1 MIDFYDNQPCI
12 DLIESKLGILDLL
25 DEECRMPKGSDKSWV
40 EKLYEKCGGAAS
52 KWKEH
57 FAKPR
62 LSNTAF
68 IVRHFADRVEYECE
82 GFLDKNRDTVM
93 EEQIMILRSSRNQ
106 LLSSLFSGDS
116 SSSALEVPK
125 TSSGRKTLSVNAS
138 ATSTKKQ
145 NKKTVGSQFGD
156 SLNSLMTTLNSTTPH
171 YIRCIK
177 PNDEKAAFNFDPKR
191 GIQQLRA
198 CGVLE
203 TVRISAA
210 GFPSRWTYHDF
221 HVRYRVLCHSKDI
234 QRNNY
239 RATCEKI
246 VVKLMSDEDKY
257 KLGKTKIFFRA
268 GQVAYMERLR
278 SERLRYCGV
287 MIQKNVKGWLYRKR
301 YIRIYNATTTI
312 QRFAR
317 GFVARRQVHHK
328 RRTKAAITLQKSIR
342 GWVKRKQY
350 QELRERTIRLQTQIR
365 AFMARRRYAELVRG
379 AKAVVIQSHIR
390 CWLARTKYKKTI
402 KKIILI
408 QCIFRRRQ
416 AKKQLK
422 KLKIDAK
429 SVDHQRKLN
438 KGLENKIISLQQK
451 LTESKNIS
459 KNLKSVENDFNAATK
474 ELETLRSTNEKN
486 RLVADRV
493 HKLEDEVAQLKS
505 DLKKEKEEKAQVVNE
520 KTKEIAEAREN
531 FLSKEEEVYALQKE
545 LDTTKKALEQKS
557 EVDFQEALGQ
567 EKEEKARFQAD
578 ADQERMAY
586 QKLLQQYNRLESQLE
601 NAQTELNHYR
611 RQSIA
616 GIPGGSVSMASFY
629 SESESGI
636 AGMNADG
643 IIMDDG
649 LFDESVSGKSSVRST
664 GGKERGR
671 LDNIDWKGEG
681 EEVDPFALNVKLQQK
696 VKELQDAN
704 ENLKR
709 KNDKIISD
717 EGNNNRSNRQ
727 TEDSVK
733 LQEYEMENNR
743 LKSDLKKLRESLA
756 EGDHSS
762 YLNELSSQYEKIQD
776 ELERRREECVQ
787 LRTIL
792 ANVSL
797 EGQSISKLA
806 DGSINGE
813 MENMPE
819 GDELASAYETQKR
832 ITTQLQ
838 EQLLEEKSASR
849 EIEGELR
856 EELESTRKTCEGQQ
870 QLINQ
875 AISGKG
881 GRTTNTEACL
891 QHEITRLT
899 SENFDLR
906 ERVEGLNDNK
916 RQYKRMLK
924 AYMKKMSETGTPIPD
939 IDFAAPV
946 EGAVEQGAVESE
958 LMPVIRK
965 KDHDYLGIFE
975 YRKEQEEQILKA
987 LIYDLKP
994 KVALQMLP
1002 GLPAY
1007 ILFMMI
1013 RYTDYVNN
1021 EGNVRSLIQQSIFFV
1036 KKVIKRKGMN
1046 DLEVKTLWLSN
1057 VLRILNN
1064 LMQYSGEKQYQ
1075 SESTQ
1080 KQIDQCLRNFDLSEF
1095 RRVLRDVAIWIYQGI
1110 TKLVEEEIQPILVP
1124 ATLEHEGISGMGDM
1138 TPQSSMIGGGVDE
1151 NIQNKSSTIDPHE
1164 ALDKLLRLL
1173 TRFHVIFTKHG
1184 LDPEII
1190 SQIFK
1195 QIFFYICAGS
1205 LNNLL
1210 LRKELCHW
1218 SRGMQIRYNIAQL
1231 EQWARDQK
1239 VHDDR
1244 SPIIDALSPIVQAS
1258 QLLQVYSKLHT
1269 PVLVNNIVYFQR

>member
-1 MIDFYDNQPCI
+1 MSRYN
-12 DLIESKLGILDLL
+12 KLPIIK
-25 DEECRMPKGSDKSWV
+25 KGTDKSWV
-40 EKLYEKCGGAAS
+40 EKLYEKCGGANS

-57 FAKPR
+57 FSKPR

-68 IVRHFADRVEYECE
+68 IVRHFADRVEYECD

-93 EEQIMILRSSRNQ
+93 EEQMVILRASRNA
-106 LLSSLFSGDS
+106 LLSNLFSSNPNS
-116 SSSALEVPK
+116 SLEAPK

-138 ATSTKKQ
+138 SASTKKQ
-145 NKKTVGSQFGD
+145 NRKTVGSAFAD
-156 SLNSLMTTLNSTTPH
+156 SLSLLMVTLNNTTPH

-177 PNDEKAAFNFDPKR
+177 PNDEKAAFKFDPRR

-221 HVRYRVLCHSKDI
+221 HVRYRVLCHAKDV

-246 VVKLMSDEDKY
+246 VVKLVSDEDKY

-278 SERLRYCGV
+278 SERLRYCGI
-287 MIQKNVKGWLYRKR
+287 MIQKHVKGWLYRNR
-301 YIRIYNATTTI
+301 YQRIYKATKTI

-317 GFVARRQVHHK
+317 GFVARRQVQHK
-328 RRTKAAITLQKSIR
+328 RETKAAITIQKNVR
-342 GWVKRKQY
+342 GWVKRKKY
-350 QELRERTIRLQTQIR
+350 NELRERTIRIQTHIR
-365 AFMARRRYAELVRG
+365 GCLARRRHAELVRG
-379 AKAVVIQSHIR
+379 AKAVIIQSHVR
-390 CWLARTKYKKTI
+390 CWLEKKRYKKTLQQI
-402 KKIILI
+402 VLI
-408 QCIFRRRQ
+408 QCVFRRRE
-416 AKKQLK
+416 ARKQLK
-422 KLKIDAK
+422 KLKVQAK
-429 SVDHQRKLN
+429 SVDHQKKLN
-438 KGLENKIISLQQK
+438 KGLENKIISMQHK
-451 LTESKNIS
+451 LTESKQMQ
-459 KNLKSVENDFNAATK
+459 KNLKTIENDYAAASK
-474 ELETLRSTNEKN
+474 ELETLKSTNEKN
-486 RLVADRV
+486 RLAASRV
-493 HKLEDEVAQLKS
+493 QQLEEEIAKLKS
-505 DLKKEKEEKAQVVNE
+505 DLKKEKEEKVDLVNE
-520 KTKEIAEAREN
+520 KEKEVAQAKEM
-531 FLSKEEEVYALQKE
+531 FVLKEEEAYRLQKE
-545 LDTTKKALEQKS
+545 LETAQNTLQEKN

-586 QKLLQQYNRLESQLE
+586 QKLLQQYNRVEAQLE

-616 GIPGGSVSMASFY
+616 GIPGGSMASFY
-629 SESESGI
+629 SESEGI

-649 LFDESVSGKSSVRST
+649 IFDGSVSGKSSVRST
-664 GGKERGR
+664 LGKDRGR
-671 LDNIDWKGEG
+671 LDNIDWKDQGDENAG
-681 EEVDPFALNVKLQQK
+681 DIDPFALNSKLQQK

-709 KNDKIISD
+709 KNEKRLND
-717 EGNNNRSNRQ
+717 EGNNNRDNRQ
-727 TEDSVK
+727 TEELVK

-743 LKSDLKKLRESLA
+743 LKTDLKKLRDSLS
-756 EGDHSS
+756 EGDHSN
-762 YLNELSSQYEKIQD
+762 YLTELTNQYEKIQD

-797 EGQSISKLA
+797 DGQPMSKLA
-806 DGSINGE
+806 DSGINGDVGFGE
-813 MENMPE
+813 MESIPE
-819 GDELASAYETQKR
+819 GDELVSAYDTQKR
-832 ITTQLQ
+832 IITQLQ
-838 EQLLEEKSASR
+838 QQMLEEKSDSR

-856 EELESTRKTCEGQQ
+856 EELDSTRKTCEGQQ
-870 QLINQ
+870 NLIDQ
-875 AISGKG
+875 ALSGKG
-881 GRTTNTEACL
+881 GRTTSTEACL

-924 AYMKKMSETGTPIPD
+924 AYMKKMSETGTTIPD
-939 IDFAAPV
+939 IDFAAPL
-946 EGAVEQGAVESE
+946 EGAVEQGAVMSE
-958 LMPVIRK
+958 LMSVIRK
-965 KDHDYLGIFE
+965 KDNDYLGIFE

-1075 SESTQ
+1075 AQSTE
-1080 KQIDQCLRNFDLSEF
+1080 KQVDQSLRNFDLSEF

-1110 TKLVEEEIQPILVP
+1110 TKLVEEEIQPILVA

-1138 TPQSSMIGGGVDE
+1138 TPQTSMIGGGVDE
-1151 NIQNKSSTIDPHE
+1151 SLQNKSSTIDPHE

-1244 SPIIDALSPIVQAS
+1244 SPVLDALAPIVQAS
-1258 QLLQVYSKLHT
+1258 QLLQVCCY
-1269 PVLVNNIVYFQR
+1269 

>member
-25 DEECRMPKGSDKSWV
+25 NEECRMPKGTDKSWV
-40 EKLYEKCGGAAS
+40 EKLYEKCGGANS
-52 KWKEH
+52 KWKSH
-57 FAKPR
+57 FVKPR

-68 IVRHFADRVEYECE
+68 IVRHFADNVEYECD

-93 EEQIMILRSSRNQ
+93 EEQIIILRASRNQ
-106 LLSSLFSGDS
+106 LLSSLFAGDS
-116 SSSALEVPK
+116 VSAGADAPK
-125 TSSGRKTLSVNAS
+125 TSSGRKTLSVNA
-138 ATSTKKQ
+138 TSTLTKKQ
-145 NKKTVGSQFGD
+145 NNKKTVGSAFGD
-156 SLNSLMTTLNSTTPH
+156 SLNLLMATLNSTTPH

-177 PNDEKAAFNFDPKR
+177 PNDEKAAFKFDNKR

-246 VVKLMSDEDKY
+246 VVKLVEDEDKY

-278 SERLRYCGV
+278 SEKLRCCGI
-287 MIQKNVKGWLYRKR
+287 MIQKNVKMWLYRKR
-301 YIRIYNATTTI
+301 YQQIYKATKTI

-328 RRTKAAITLQKSIR
+328 RKTKAAITIQKNVR

-350 QELRERTIRLQTQIR
+350 QELRDRTIRLQTQIR
-365 AFMARRRYAELVRG
+365 GCLARRRYADLVRN
-379 AKAVVIQSHIR
+379 AKAIIIQSHVR
-390 CWLARTKYKKTI
+390 SWLERRKYKKTLRGI
-402 KKIILI
+402 VLI
-408 QCIFRRRQ
+408 QCLFRRRQ
-416 AKKQLK
+416 AKKLLK
-422 KLKIDAK
+422 SLKIQAK
-429 SVDHQRKLN
+429 SVDHQKKLN

-451 LTESKNIS
+451 LTESENVR
-459 KNLKSVENDFNAATK
+459 KNLQSVENDYAAANK
-474 ELETLRSTNEKN
+474 ELETLRSSNEKN
-486 RLVADRV
+486 RLAMDRV
-493 HKLEDEVAQLKS
+493 QQLEEEVAKLKA
-505 DLKKEKEEKAQVVNE
+505 DLAKEKEEKVDLVNE
-520 KTKEIAEAREN
+520 KEKEVANAKEM
-531 FLSKEEEVYALQKE
+531 FVQKEEEAYRLEKE
-545 LDTTKKALEQKS
+545 LETAKKELQEKS
-557 EVDFQEALGQ
+557 ETDFQDALGQ

-586 QKLLQQYNRLESQLE
+586 QKLLQQYNRLEAQLE

-616 GIPGGSVSMASFY
+616 GMPGGSVSMASFY

-649 LFDESVSGKSSVRST
+649 LFDGSVSGKSSVRST
-664 GGKERGR
+664 GGKDRGR
-671 LDNIDWKGEG
+671 LDNIDWKEQG
-681 EEVDPFALNVKLQQK
+681 EENATDIDPFALNVKLQQK
-696 VKELQDAN
+696 VKELQIAN

-709 KNDKIISD
+709 KNDKMLSD
-717 EGNNNRSNRQ
+717 EGNDLRASRQ
-727 TEDSVK
+727 TEDNVK
-733 LQEYEMENNR
+733 IQEYEIENNR
-743 LKSDLKKLRESLA
+743 LKEDMKKLRESLS
-756 EGDHSS
+756 EGDHNN
-762 YLNELSSQYEKIQD
+762 YLNELNSQYEKIQD

-792 ANVSL
+792 ANVKL
-797 EGQSISKLA
+797 EGQPISKLT
-806 DGSINGE
+806 DGGINGDAAIGE
-813 MENMPE
+813 TENPPE
-819 GDELASAYETQKR
+819 GDELVSAYETQKR
-832 ITTQLQ
+832 IITQLQ
-838 EQLLEEKSASR
+838 EQLMEEKSASR

-870 QLINQ
+870 QLIDQ

-906 ERVEGLNDNK
+906 ERVEALNDNK

-946 EGAVEQGAVESE
+946 EGAVEQGVVESE

-994 KVALQMLP
+994 KVALQMIP

-1021 EGNVRSLIQQSIFFV
+1021 ESNVRSLIQQSIFFV

-1075 SESTQ
+1075 ADSTP

-1151 NIQNKSSTIDPHE
+1151 SMSSKSSTIDPHE

-1173 TRFHVIFTKHG
+1173 TRFHAIFTKHG

-1244 SPIIDALSPIVQAS
+1244 SPIIDALAPIVQAS
-1258 QLLQVYSKLHT
+1258 QLLQVKTLKKC
-1269 PVLVNNIVYFQR
+1269 

>member
-12 DLIESKLGILDLL
+12 DLIESKLGVLDLL
-25 DEECRMPKGSDKSWV
+25 DEECRMPKGTDKSWV
-40 EKLYEKCGGAAS
+40 EKLYAKCGGVNS

-57 FAKPR
+57 FSKPR

-68 IVRHFADRVEYECE
+68 IVRHFADKVEYECD

-93 EEQIMILRSSRNQ
+93 EEQMMILSASRNE
-106 LLSSLFSGDS
+106 LLSSLFSGEFQSNTD
-116 SSSALEVPK
+116 VPK

-138 ATSTKKQ
+138 SSSTKKQ
-145 NKKTVGSQFGD
+145 HRKTVGTQFGE
-156 SLNSLMTTLNSTTPH
+156 SLNLLMTTLNSTTPH

-177 PNDEKAAFNFDPKR
+177 PNDEKEAFKFDPTR
-191 GIQQLRA
+191 GTQQLRA

-221 HVRYRVLCHSKDI
+221 YVRYRVLCHSKDI

-239 RATCEKI
+239 RSTCEKI
-246 VVKLMSDEDKY
+246 VVKLVSDDDKY

-278 SERLRYCGV
+278 SERLRYCGI
-287 MIQKNVKGWLYRKR
+287 MIQKHVKGWLYRNRYKR
-301 YIRIYNATTTI
+301 MYAATKTV
-312 QRFAR
+312 QRFVR
-317 GFVARRQVHHK
+317 GFLARRQVQHK
-328 RRTKAAITLQKSIR
+328 RKTKAAITLQKNAR

-365 AFMARRRYAELVRG
+365 GYLARLRHAELVRT
-379 AKAVVIQSHIR
+379 AKAIIIQASLR
-390 CWLARTKYKKTI
+390 GWLERRKYKKALRR
-402 KKIILI
+402 IIII
-408 QCIFRRRQ
+408 QCLFRRRQ
-416 AKKQLK
+416 AKKLLK
-422 KLKIDAK
+422 KLKAEAK
-429 SVDHQRKLN
+429 SVDHQKKLN

-451 LTESKNIS
+451 LTESEKMR
-459 KNLKSVENDFNAATK
+459 KNLKSVENDYVAATK
-474 ELETLRSTNEKN
+474 ELETLKVENDTN
-486 RLVADRV
+486 RLAAERV
-493 HKLEDEVAQLKS
+493 KSLEEEVSKLKA
-505 DLKKEKEEKAQVVNE
+505 DLKKEKEEKVDLVNE
-520 KTKEIAEAREN
+520 NKKELHQAREM
-531 FLSKEEEVYALQKE
+531 FELKEDELRAIQKE
-545 LDTTKKALEQKS
+545 LQITKDALQEKS
-557 EVDFQEALGQ
+557 EVDFQEALGK

-578 ADQERMAY
+578 ADQERMSY
-586 QKLLQQYNRLESQLE
+586 QKLLQQYNRLEVQLE

-611 RQSIA
+611 RQSMA
-616 GIPGGSVSMASFY
+616 GIPGGSMSMASFISD
-629 SESESGI
+629 SEGI
-636 AGMNADG
+636 AGMNAEG
-643 IIMDDG
+643 IIMDDELLG
-649 LFDESVSGKSSVRST
+649 GSMSGASSVRST

-671 LDNIDWKGEG
+671 LDNIDWKEQGESNTS
-681 EEVDPFALNVKLQQK
+681 EMDSFSLNVKLQQK
-696 VKELQDAN
+696 VKELQEAN
-704 ENLKR
+704 ESLKR
-709 KNDKIISD
+709 KHEKFLND
-717 EGNNNRSNRQ
+717 EGNNNRSNKQ
-727 TEDSVK
+727 TEELVK
-733 LQEYEMENNR
+733 LQEYEIENSR
-743 LKSDLKKLRESLA
+743 LKSDMKKLRESML
-756 EGDHSS
+756 EGDQSD
-762 YLNELSSQYEKIQD
+762 YLKEMTSQYEKIQD

-792 ANVSL
+792 ANVKL
-797 EGQSISKLA
+797 DEQPTSKLA
-806 DGSINGE
+806 SGGINGDGGFGD
-813 MENMPE
+813 MENPPE
-819 GDELASAYETQKR
+819 GDELVTAYETQKR
-832 ITTQLQ
+832 VITKLQ
-838 EQLLEEKSASR
+838 DQLLEEKGAAR

-870 QLINQ
+870 QLIEQ
-875 AISGKG
+875 AISSKG
-881 GRTTNTEACL
+881 GKTTNTEAIL

-899 SENFDLR
+899 GENFDLR

-924 AYMKKMSETGTPIPD
+924 AYMKKLSDTGTPIPD
-939 IDFAAPV
+939 IDFSAPL

-965 KDHDYLGIFE
+965 KDNDYFGIFE

-1057 VLRILNN
+1057 VLRVLNN
-1064 LMQYSGEKQYQ
+1064 LMQYSGEKEYQ
-1075 SESTQ
+1075 AESTP
-1080 KQIDQCLRNFDLSEF
+1080 KQIEQCLRNFDLSEF

-1138 TPQSSMIGGGVDE
+1138 TPQTSMIGGGVDE
-1151 NIQNKSSTIDPHE
+1151 SIQNKSATIDPHE

-1244 SPIIDALSPIVQAS
+1244 SPVIDALAPIVQAS
-1258 QLLQVYSKLHT
+1258 QLLQVGFYK
-1269 PVLVNNIVYFQR
+1269 VLYLS